1 MSTDGPIQKRKIHQE
16 VQDRLMRRIESGEI
30 RPGDQLPP
38 ERELMELYGVGRPA
52 IREALQAMERSGI
65 VEISHGE
72 RARVVV
78 PTAQD
83 LIAQIGRGARHL
95 LQVQPDTLEHLKQ
108 ARLFLEAGTA
118 RLAAEHA
125 TPADVALLRQRI
137 EEQRAAMS
145 THDEFL
151 ARDMAF
157 HREVAL
163 LSGNPIYPAIVEAI
177 FEWASAWYQPM
188 VRAPGA
194 ESLTLEEHARLVDA
208 IEARDPDAAE
218 AAMRAHLS
226 RSNERY
232 RSLMRAPA
240 GAQ

>member
-1 MSTDGPIQKRKIHQE
+1 
-16 VQDRLMRRIESGEI
+16 
-30 RPGDQLPP
+30 
-38 ERELMELYGVGRPA
+38 
-52 IREALQAMERSGI
+52 
-65 VEISHGE
+65 
-72 RARVVV
+72 V

-125 TPADVALLRQRI
+125 SAADVARLRQRI
-137 EEQRAAMS
+137 EEQRAVAS
-145 THDEFL
+145 TDDEFL
-151 ARDMAF
+151 LRDMAF

-240 GAQ
+240 GAK